1 MQQINQRRIRTLK
14 PITTENFT
22 LVTLLLRAIER
33 VKTQT
38 IFDHDTYESKR
49 KAMKGSRLLKVLAFF
64 QMLSDPGQREIE
76 RVVDAS
82 QEAQKALGGRVPH
95 NTLSNALRRR
105 DLEQMI
111 EAWMMILQYYSP
123 YIKQMGKKYARIA
136 AVDASLIKLSLAAFS
151 WATYREKT
159 GAAKITCVLDWVKGV
174 PQQFVFTASGK
185 VHDLKATAAL
195 TWSAGWTYLFDRGYF
210 SFDLLTTL
218 LNVGAHF
225 VIRLKQGVEYRII
238 RSNPL
243 PDVKAPAGIRAIKF
257 DQTVSLPGW
266 ASDVILRLVVYQLTD
281 GKIIRVLTSRHD
293 LSALSIAML
302 YKERW
307 SIEKWWRWLKRI
319 YKVKEP
325 LGESENALPLQIVAA
340 FVTDLV
346 LRAFKHCGGFKGTL
360 YDFVK
365 TCREI
370 ALIPISGVIGRMRQ
384 ALMAAAV
391 SLELLEALPKE
402 QT

>member
-1 MQQINQRRIRTLK
+1 
-14 PITTENFT
+14 
-22 LVTLLLRAIER
+22 
-33 VKTQT
+33 
-38 IFDHDTYESKR
+38 
-49 KAMKGSRLLKVLAFF
+49 MKGTRLLKVLAFF
-64 QMLSDPGQREIE
+64 QMLSDPGQREVE

-82 QEAQKALGGRVPH
+82 QEAQNALGGRVPR
-95 NTLSNALRRR
+95 NTLSNAFL
-105 DLEQMI
+105 
-111 EAWMMILQYYSP
+111 
-123 YIKQMGKKYARIA
+123 
-136 AVDASLIKLSLAAFS
+136 KL
-151 WATYREKT
+151 
-159 GAAKITCVLDWVKGV
+159 
-174 PQQFVFTASGK
+174 
-185 VHDLKATAAL
+185 
-195 TWSAGWTYLFDRGYF
+195 
-210 SFDLLTTL
+210 
-218 LNVGAHF
+218 
-225 VIRLKQGVEYRII
+225 
-238 RSNPL
+238 
-243 PDVKAPAGIRAIKF
+243 PAGIRAIKS

-266 ASDVILRLVVYQLTD
+266 AGDVILRLVVYQLTD

-307 SIEKWWRWLKRI
+307 SIERWRWLKRI

-384 ALMAAAV
+384 ALMATAV
-391 SLELLEALPKE
+391 SLELLEASPQG

>member
-1 MQQINQRRIRTLK
+1 
-14 PITTENFT
+14 
-22 LVTLLLRAIER
+22 
-33 VKTQT
+33 
-38 IFDHDTYESKR
+38 
-49 KAMKGSRLLKVLAFF
+49 MKGSRLLKVLAFF

-82 QEAQKALGGRVPH
+82 QEAQKILGGRVPR
-95 NTLSNALRRR
+95 NTLSNALKHR

-123 YIKQMGKKYARIA
+123 HIEKMGRKYARIA

-159 GAAKITCVLDWVKGV
+159 GAAKITCVLNWVQGV
-174 PQQFVFTASGK
+174 PEQFVFTASGK
-185 VHDLKATAAL
+185 IHDMKATASL
-195 TWSAGWTYLFDRGYF
+195 KWSAGWTYLFDRGYF
-210 SFDLLTTL
+210 SFDLLTIL

-225 VIRLKQGVEYRII
+225 VIRLKRGVEYRII
-238 RSNPL
+238 RSNPI
-243 PDVKAPAGIRAIKF
+243 PSVKLPAGVRAIKL
-257 DQTVSLPGW
+257 DQTVSLCGW
-266 ASDVILRLVVYQLTD
+266 ASDVTLRLVVYKLTD

-293 LSALSIAML
+293 LSALSITEL

-370 ALIPISGVIGRMRQ
+370 ALIPVSRVIGCMRQ
-384 ALMAAAV
+384 ALVAAAV
-391 SLELLEALPKE
+391 SLELFEASPQE

>member
-1 MQQINQRRIRTLK
+1 MRHINQRRIRTL
-14 PITTENFT
+14 ITTENFT
-22 LVTLLLRAIER
+22 LVTLLLRAIGR

-38 IFDHDTYESKR
+38 IFDRDPYESRR

-82 QEAQKALGGRVPH
+82 QEAQNALGGRIPR
-95 NTLSNALRRR
+95 NTLSNALRHRE
-105 DLEQMI
+105 LEEMI

-195 TWSAGWTYLFDRGYF
+195 RWSAGWTYLFDRGYF

-238 RSNPL
+238 RSNPD
-243 PDVKAPAGIRAIKF
+243 PGCEVVSRSFARSNSIR
-257 DQTVSLPGW
+257 
-266 ASDVILRLVVYQLTD
+266 
-281 GKIIRVLTSRHD
+281 
-293 LSALSIAML
+293 
-302 YKERW
+302 
-307 SIEKWWRWLKRI
+307 
-319 YKVKEP
+319 
-325 LGESENALPLQIVAA
+325 
-340 FVTDLV
+340 
-346 LRAFKHCGGFKGTL
+346 
-360 YDFVK
+360 
-365 TCREI
+365 
-370 ALIPISGVIGRMRQ
+370 
-384 ALMAAAV
+384 
-391 SLELLEALPKE
+391 
-402 QT
+402 

>member
-1 MQQINQRRIRTLK
+1 VRQICQRRIRIL
-14 PITTENFT
+14 ITTENLT
-22 LVTLLLRAIER
+22 LVTLLLLAIER

-38 IFDHDTYESKR
+38 IFDRDPYESRR
-49 KAMKGSRLLKVLAFF
+49 KMMKGSRLLKVLAFF

-82 QEAQKALGGRVPH
+82 QEAQKALGGRVPR

-105 DLEQMI
+105 DLDQMI
-111 EAWMMILQYYSP
+111 EAWMMVLQYYGP

-195 TWSAGWTYLFDRGYF
+195 RWSAGWTYLFDRGYF
-210 SFDLLTTL
+210 SFDLLT
-218 LNVGAHF
+218 VGAHF

-238 RSNPL
+238 RSNPI
-243 PDVKAPAGIRAIKF
+243 PNVKTPAGIRAIKS

-360 YDFVK
+360 YEFVK

-370 ALIPISGVIGRMRQ
+370 ALVPLSGVIGRMRQ

-391 SLELLEALPKE
+391 SLKLLEALPQE
-402 QT
+402 RT

>member
-1 MQQINQRRIRTLK
+1 
-14 PITTENFT
+14 
-22 LVTLLLRAIER
+22 
-33 VKTQT
+33 
-38 IFDHDTYESKR
+38 
-49 KAMKGSRLLKVLAFF
+49 MKGARLLKVLAFF
-64 QMLSDPGQREIE
+64 QMLSDPGQREVE

-82 QEAQKALGGRVPH
+82 QEAQNALGGRVPR
-95 NTLSNALRRR
+95 NTLSNAFL
-105 DLEQMI
+105 
-111 EAWMMILQYYSP
+111 
-123 YIKQMGKKYARIA
+123 
-136 AVDASLIKLSLAAFS
+136 KL
-151 WATYREKT
+151 
-159 GAAKITCVLDWVKGV
+159 
-174 PQQFVFTASGK
+174 
-185 VHDLKATAAL
+185 
-195 TWSAGWTYLFDRGYF
+195 
-210 SFDLLTTL
+210 
-218 LNVGAHF
+218 
-225 VIRLKQGVEYRII
+225 
-238 RSNPL
+238 
-243 PDVKAPAGIRAIKF
+243 PAGIRAIKS

-266 ASDVILRLVVYQLTD
+266 AGDVILRLVVYQLTD

-293 LSALSIAML
+293 LSTLSIAML
-302 YKERW
+302 YKKRW

-384 ALMAAAV
+384 ALMATAV
-391 SLELLEALPKE
+391 SLELLEASPQG

>member
-1 MQQINQRRIRTLK
+1 VQQINQRRIRTL
-14 PITTENFT
+14 ITTENFT

-38 IFDHDTYESKR
+38 IFDRDTYESRR
-49 KAMKGSRLLKVLAFF
+49 KAMKGARLLKVLAFF

-82 QEAQKALGGRVPH
+82 QEAQKALGGRVPR
-95 NTLSNALRRR
+95 NTLSNALMHR

-123 YIKQMGKKYARIA
+123 YIKQMGKKYVRIA

-185 VHDLKATAAL
+185 IHDLKATAAL
-195 TWSAGWTYLFDRGYF
+195 RWSAGWTYLFDRGYF

-238 RSNPL
+238 RSNPV
-243 PDVKAPAGIRAIKF
+243 PDVKLPAGLRAIKF
-257 DQTVSLPGW
+257 DQIVSLPGW

-293 LSALSIAML
+293 LSALSIALL

-346 LRAFKHCGGFKGTL
+346 LRAFKHCSGFKGTL

-384 ALMAAAV
+384 ALMAAAI
-391 SLELLEALPKE
+391 SLELLEALPQE

>member
-1 MQQINQRRIRTLK
+1 M
-14 PITTENFT
+14 
-22 LVTLLLRAIER
+22 
-33 VKTQT
+33 
-38 IFDHDTYESKR
+38 
-49 KAMKGSRLLKVLAFF
+49 
-64 QMLSDPGQREIE
+64 
-76 RVVDAS
+76 
-82 QEAQKALGGRVPH
+82 
-95 NTLSNALRRR
+95 
-105 DLEQMI
+105 
-111 EAWMMILQYYSP
+111 
-123 YIKQMGKKYARIA
+123 
-136 AVDASLIKLSLAAFS
+136 DASLIKLSLAAFS
-151 WATYREKT
+151 WASYREKT
-159 GAAKITCVLDWVKGV
+159 GAAKITCVLDWVQGV

-195 TWSAGWTYLFDRGYF
+195 RWSAGWTYLFDRGYF
-210 SFDLLTTL
+210 SFDLLTVL

-238 RSNPL
+238 RSNPV
-243 PDVKAPAGIRAIKF
+243 PDVKAPAGIRAIKS

-266 ASDVILRLVVYQLTD
+266 ASDVILRLVVYRLTD

-370 ALIPISGVIGRMRQ
+370 ALIPVSGVIGRMRQ
-384 ALMAAAV
+384 ALVAAAV
-391 SLELLEALPKE
+391 SLELLEASPQE

>member
-1 MQQINQRRIRTLK
+1 
-14 PITTENFT
+14 
-22 LVTLLLRAIER
+22 
-33 VKTQT
+33 
-38 IFDHDTYESKR
+38 
-49 KAMKGSRLLKVLAFF
+49 MKGSRLLKVLAFF

-82 QEAQKALGGRVPH
+82 QEAQKILGGRVPR
-95 NTLSNALRRR
+95 NTLSNALKHR

-123 YIKQMGKKYARIA
+123 HIEKMGRKYARIA

-159 GAAKITCVLDWVKGV
+159 GAAKITCVLNWVQGV
-174 PQQFVFTASGK
+174 PEQFVFTASGK
-185 VHDLKATAAL
+185 IHDMKATASL
-195 TWSAGWTYLFDRGYF
+195 KWSAGWTYLFDRGYF
-210 SFDLLTTL
+210 SFDLLTIL

-225 VIRLKQGVEYRII
+225 VIRLKRGVEYRII
-238 RSNPL
+238 RSNPI
-243 PDVKAPAGIRAIKF
+243 PSVKLPAGVRAIKL
-257 DQTVSLPGW
+257 DQTVSLCGW
-266 ASDVILRLVVYQLTD
+266 ASDVTLRLVVYKLTD

-293 LSALSIAML
+293 LSALSITEL

-346 LRAFKHCGGFKGTL
+346 LRAFKHSGGFKGAL

-370 ALIPISGVIGRMRQ
+370 ALVPISGVIGPMRKT
-384 ALMAAAV
+384 LTAAAV
-391 SLELLEALPKE
+391 SLELLEASS
-402 QT
+402 